1 LIPTPP
7 SVDRSSPQNIVSI
20 AILAL
25 VAGVHGATVTLQ
37 IGGVPQA
44 WLGFAVAQGIALPVW
59 GAFGDR
65 FGCKRVILYSLALSV
80 LVALLGYAPLF
91 NVAINQGFVFAVF
104 SGLVVASLPLA
115 LGYAFSLDNRR
126 PPVRVTGFVLS
137 GFFAGSALMSLLR
150 LFAFSMPYREQLAVT
165 ATFVFL
171 LSFLAFAGVA
181 LLLPDVRPTTT
192 EFMGMNAMQKLWHG
206 FAESSRAGFAGSW
219 KILLAL
225 AGLASGAVTNVVPAL
240 VYNANPAAGPA
251 APMRWLFFSL
261 ACAAAASFF
270 APFFRRRLESAER
283 ILVLGSIASLV
294 LASVI
299 VIGNGTGSFA
309 GVFAALSLG
318 GIATGII
325 LTFGIIAFAGVA
337 RRRSAGAEMGAVVT
351 IWLVPFLGGTFLA
364 SVSFAETPLVPAFV
378 ALAASAV
385 CFLFAWSAVRRP
397 TT

>member
-1 LIPTPP
+1 M
-7 SVDRSSPQNIVSI
+7 DRSSPQKVISIVV
-20 AILAL
+20 LAL
-25 VAGVHGATVTLQ
+25 VAGVHGAAVTLQ
-37 IGGVPQA
+37 IGGISQT
-44 WLGFAVAQGIALPVW
+44 WLGFALAQGIALPVW
-59 GAFGDR
+59 GALGDR
-65 FGCKRVILYSLALSV
+65 LGCKRVMFYSLALSV

-115 LGYAFSLDNRR
+115 LGYAFSLDSRR
-126 PPVRVTGFVLS
+126 PPVQVAGFVLC

-150 LFAFSMPYREQLAVT
+150 LFAFSMPYREYLAVT

-171 LSFLAFAGVA
+171 LSFLAFACVA
-181 LLLPDVRPTTT
+181 LLLPGIRPTTV
-192 EFMGMNAMQKLWHG
+192 EFIGMNATQKLWHG

-219 KILLAL
+219 KVLLAL
-225 AGLASGAVTNVVPAL
+225 TGLASGAVINVVPAL
-240 VYNANPAAGPA
+240 VYAANPAAGPA
-251 APMRWLFFSL
+251 APMRWLFFAL
-261 ACAAAASFF
+261 ACAAAASFV
-270 APFFRRRLESAER
+270 APSFRKQPESAEK
-283 ILVLGSIASLV
+283 ILVLGSIASLL

-299 VIGNGTGSFA
+299 VIGNGTGSLA

-325 LTFGIIAFAGVA
+325 LTLGIITFAEVA

-364 SVSFAETPLVPAFV
+364 RVTFAETPQVPVFV

-385 CFLFAWSAVRRP
+385 CFLLAWSAVRRP
-397 TT
+397 MA